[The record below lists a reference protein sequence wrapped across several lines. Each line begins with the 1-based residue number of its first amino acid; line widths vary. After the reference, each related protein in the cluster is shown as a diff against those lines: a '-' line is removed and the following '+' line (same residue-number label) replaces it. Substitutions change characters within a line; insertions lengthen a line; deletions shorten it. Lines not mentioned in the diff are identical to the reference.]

1 MRNKNQI
8 KYFFDKEADILYFS
22 QRKPSSRDIS
32 REIGEGIIVR
42 IDPIT
47 KKVVGF
53 TILNFLKR
61 GVLKKKSTALPLKA
75 EFELVK

>member
-22 QRKPSSRDIS
+22 QRKPSSKEIS

-42 IDPIT
+42 IDPAT
-47 KKVVGF
+47 KKIVGF

-61 GVLKKKSTALPLKA
+61 GSLRNKTIKLPLKA
-75 EFELVK
+75 EFELIK

>member
-1 MRNKNQI
+1 MKKNKDKI
-8 KYFFDKEADILYFS
+8 RYFFDREADILYFS

-32 REIGEGIIVR
+32 REIDEGIIVR

-47 KKVVGF
+47 KKIIGF

-61 GVLKKKSTALPLKA
+61 QVKESIKLPLSA